1 MLSWWPFQRSRQP
14 FTSASDASPSHSSD
28 VGGSDAKVPLSR
40 SLMDTESFEN
50 AATGKDRGYGDSGVP
65 YSQFDRMRDEQ
76 KIRRHGDGRA
86 STMDVE
92 SIDTLVN
99 RFENEFRQA
108 DVHMKARE
116 AQRSFLQRYDYA
128 NDRRYQQ
135 WRTEQKEMREKLR
148 IHWLDLMIDQP
159 SVCLVYYL
167 RVCTTAGF
175 CFGAGR
181 TAYLYRTMDKTYAK
195 LNGVTLGG
203 IAFHEITTSV
213 AKSGVV
219 ALMGTIGMPVGD
231 ALTSLFMMLWTGDV
245 SSPHRTWWHILNA
258 SLCSGFLGGTAYVC
272 FNYKQLTPW
281 GVRALL
287 SLSTGFG
294 AAAGLYMGY
303 VIYRP
308 YAAQRTHDLYDPYW
322 RPWHTR
328 HQRDAGPSNMR
339 GKYL

>member
-1 MLSWWPFQRSRQP
+1 MVVWWPFQRGGQ
-14 FTSASDASPSHSSD
+14 SAFAGFASPSPSSN
-28 VGGSDAKVPLSR
+28 VGGGDAKVPHSR
-40 SLMDTESFEN
+40 SLMDTESFDN
-50 AATGKDRGYGDSGVP
+50 VVSGKDRGYGDSGVP

-92 SIDTLVN
+92 SIDMLVS
-99 RFENEFRQA
+99 RFENEFREA
-108 DVHMKARE
+108 DAHMKARE

-135 WRTEQKEMREKLR
+135 WVTEQKDVREKLR
-148 IHWLDLMIDQP
+148 IHWLDWMIDQP
-159 SVCLVYYL
+159 SDCLVYFL

-195 LNGVTLGG
+195 LNGVTLGS

-213 AKSGVV
+213 AKSGVI
-219 ALMGTIGMPVGD
+219 ALVSTIGVPVGD
-231 ALTSLFMMLWTGDV
+231 ALTNLFTMVKTGSV
-245 SSPHRTWWHILNA
+245 FLPQRTWWHILNA
-258 SLCSGFLGGTAYVC
+258 GLCSGFLGGAAYVM

-287 SLSTGFG
+287 FFFTGSG
-294 AAAGLYMGY
+294 AAAGLYLGY
-303 VIYRP
+303 VVYRP
-308 YAAQRTHDLYDPYW
+308 YAAQRTHNLYDPYW

-328 HQRDAGPSNMR
+328 HQRDAGPSTVR